1 MSGASGGMTTH
12 SLIDKGTQWFALIA
26 GIMLL
31 WLGLSDAIT
40 SYSLGSLQFTLQ
52 RSVFTGQ
59 VAGFLIGAHILVGA
73 ILIVSSLRKLDRRS

>member
-1 MSGASGGMTTH
+1 MTTH
-12 SLIDKGTQWFALIA
+12 SIIDRSTQWFALIA

-40 SYSLGSLQFTLQ
+40 SYSLGYPQFTLQ

-73 ILIVSSLRKLDRRS
+73 FLIGTSLRKLDKR